1 MDSGFAGDPVS
12 RNWLKDWLKLKLRLR
27 AFFACLHDLVVLEN
41 RMADVTEQMSNQGVL
56 CIVVN
61 LHDEFG
67 QGTATGRIPVERG
80 DTSIPEWGIDTAGMT
95 ETPEP
100 MICPI
105 LEECGTVWLEIRRPS
120 Q

>member
-1 MDSGFAGDPVS
+1 MNVL
-12 RNWLKDWLKLKLRLR
+12 LKVNQ
-27 AFFACLHDLVVLEN
+27 ACRIGGSNSKEDE
-41 RMADVTEQMSNQGVL
+41 TEQMSNQGVL
-56 CIVVN
+56 WIVVN

-67 QGTATGRIPVERG
+67 QGTATDRIPVERG
-80 DTSIPEWGIDTAGMT
+80 DTSIPEWRIDTARMT

-105 LEECGTVWLEIRRPS
+105 MEERGSVWLDTLDTPAKSVKEPVHLHMWTSR

>member
-1 MDSGFAGDPVS
+1 
-12 RNWLKDWLKLKLRLR
+12 
-27 AFFACLHDLVVLEN
+27 
-41 RMADVTEQMSNQGVL
+41 MADVTEQMSNQGVL
-56 CIVVN
+56 WIVVN

-67 QGTATGRIPVERG
+67 QGTTTGRIPVERC

-105 LEECGTVWLEIRRPS
+105 KEERGTVWLDTLDTPAKSVKEHLSIFICGHDGSDTREPQLDASSSNRVVS
-120 Q
+120 LKLSLTS